1 MGRPEGRGEKEG
13 QAITVVAILCDR
25 RVTLAGVIGNY
36 LHKGGSSHGQVATT
50 FQDDRRGSI
59 KGDSAERPAPSDAKI
74 TRWLTKD
81 MEIRKGA
88 DGTIVPYVFPIPGC
102 LQLRPEPGFVEFA
115 SSPDS
120 TLFLFFFSRRFC
132 NLRSPP
138 SLLPPTLFSG
148 ATERP
153 RSPTEKRDRDGGS
166 SHAGEA
172 ATEG

>member
-102 LQLRPEPGFVEFA
+102 LQLRPEPGFVAFA

-132 NLRSPP
+132 NLRPLPP
-138 SLLPPTLFSG
+138 SFLQPSSLGPRNDPAPLPKS
-148 ATERP
+148 ATEMEVARM
-153 RSPTEKRDRDGGS
+153 RAKQ
-166 SHAGEA
+166 
-172 ATEG
+172 